1 MMMMMIQRGLL
12 CDWCLVST
20 SKDDSW
26 TKNDSSL
33 SVQMSCLWGKVFK
46 TSLCKPVVTSHQL
59 NPTSIH
65 SLCSFSLEAPPIGCS
80 NLLFADNSQTED
92 SWFKKGG
99 AKAARFRQRT
109 NWEAVPKIILS
120 RESWKASLE
129 SKNKNEP
136 FNVPLTLSASF
147 GS

>member
-1 MMMMMIQRGLL
+1 MMMMTQRGLL

-92 SWFKKGG
+92 SWFKEGG

-109 NWEAVPKIILS
+109 N
-120 RESWKASLE
+120 
-129 SKNKNEP
+129 
-136 FNVPLTLSASF
+136 
-147 GS
+147 